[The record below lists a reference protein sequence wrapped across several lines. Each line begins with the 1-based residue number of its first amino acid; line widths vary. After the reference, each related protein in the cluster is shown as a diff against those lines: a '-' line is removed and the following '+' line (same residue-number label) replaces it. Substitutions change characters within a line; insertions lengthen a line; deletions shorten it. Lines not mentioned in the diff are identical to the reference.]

1 MKSNSDNNTSEAEI
15 PFSDIAILELRK
27 PIDLGDKDL
36 RPICLPNPLKSYPK
50 HFIEFGFGY
59 TNVEEWQRGDVG
71 NMQLKWFTTEID
83 SFCNR
88 SRKFTY
94 LNLDCN
100 RTIFSFRDTIG
111 SEIGVC
117 KGDSGGGLSSV
128 VNGRH
133 TLFGVLSL
141 ANKRCNEPPNFE
153 IFTSTTAYH
162 DFICYYTGVCPMGF
176 NRYVD
181 HAYARHPESVI
192 SDSSDAEMFVTIAK
206 NRQSSV
212 RQTMQLWCLL
222 VCQMLITR
230 ALRYL

>member
-59 TNVEEWQRGDVG
+59 TIRIMFITVDHKA
-71 NMQLKWFTTEID
+71 LKLCMWSTTAQ
-83 SFCNR
+83 
-88 SRKFTY
+88 
-94 LNLDCN
+94 
-100 RTIFSFRDTIG
+100 
-111 SEIGVC
+111 
-117 KGDSGGGLSSV
+117 GDSGGGLSSV

-192 SDSSDAEMFVTIAK
+192 SDSSDAEMFVTIATLHDENK
-206 NRQSSV
+206 NSRMVAIFWIARPVGHSYVV
-212 RQTMQLWCLL
+212 RFFG
-222 VCQMLITR
+222 
-230 ALRYL
+230 